1 MRLLVTRP
9 QPDADALAARL
20 EALGV
25 EAVIAPLMTV
35 APVPGAAADL
45 DGVQALIFTS
55 ANGVRAFA
63 HISPERTLPVFA
75 VGDATAAAAHDAGFR
90 TVASAGGDVE
100 DLARLVRGRLD
111 PAKGALFHAAGRDV
125 AGDLKG
131 ALESAGFTLRRAVLY
146 RAETVARLPEP
157 AARALGELLLD
168 GVLLF
173 SPRTAASF
181 VSLVAAAGLTSAL
194 ADITA
199 YCLSGAVA
207 AAAQDAHWGSISI
220 APRPELDALLEV
232 IAEDAAARQ
241 DLGAD

>member
-9 QPDADALAARL
+9 QPDGDALAARL
-20 EALGV
+20 AALGIESV
-25 EAVIAPLMTV
+25 VAPLMTV
-35 APVPGAAADL
+35 APVPDAAADL
-45 DGVQALIFTS
+45 GGVQALLFTS

-63 HISPERTLPVFA
+63 HISPERGLPVFA
-75 VGDATAAAAHDAGFR
+75 VGDATARAAREAGFAA
-90 TVASAGGDVE
+90 VESAGGDTD
-100 DLARLVRGRLD
+100 DLVNLVTSRLD
-111 PAKGALFHAAGRDV
+111 PAEGALFHAAGRDV

-131 ALESAGFTLRRAVLY
+131 ALESAGFTLRRTVLY
-146 RAETVARLPEP
+146 RAEIAAELPEP
-157 AARALGELLLD
+157 AARALGDLGLD

-173 SPRTAASF
+173 SPRTATTF

-207 AAAQDAHWGSISI
+207 AAAQGTHWGSISI

-232 IAEDAAARQ
+232 VAEDQAAQ
-241 DLGAD
+241 HDLGAD